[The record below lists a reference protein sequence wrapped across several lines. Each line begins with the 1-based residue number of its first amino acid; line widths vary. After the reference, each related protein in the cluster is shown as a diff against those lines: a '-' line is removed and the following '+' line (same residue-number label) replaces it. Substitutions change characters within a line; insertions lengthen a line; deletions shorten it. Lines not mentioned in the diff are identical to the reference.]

1 MHLGTIQEGLLS
13 YLDAQLAPPVI
24 EQSIPDINT
33 VRRNAAGDIDPYYA
47 VQLSM
52 PMQGRTRS
60 MAGVRNDDY
69 VQVLY
74 VQAVAPTPKL
84 ARQLSNK
91 LWDVFLGEQF
101 PWTGSV
107 RQRSGGAFL
116 PMVNSNNATE
126 AYVMPSSFGIGI
138 QLE

>member
-33 VRRNAAGDIDPYYA
+33 VRRNEAGDIDPYYA